1 MQIRFYLMVGPGYTG
16 LDPDQATRIQNFD
29 LSIISDTACPKSHA
43 HLYIATHVIKGTIL
57 FGYTVYRDDTLK
69 RRYIYKECTITLF
82 VLKVP
87 RSQILQRRAAAAIFN
102 SVN

>member
-29 LSIISDTACPKSHA
+29 LSMISDTACPKSHA

-69 RRYIYKECTITLF
+69 RRYIVHNYTFCFKGS
-82 VLKVP
+82 LKSDSATP
-87 RSQILQRRAAAAIFN
+87 RRCCIIQFGKFKF
-102 SVN
+102 